1 MLRQRYSKREAK
13 LREYLKLKRKE
24 RGLSQVELAEAFGA
38 PQSFI
43 SKYELG
49 ERYLTFC
56 EVLDVCQIL
65 EVDVSELIKAIED

>member
-1 MLRQRYSKREAK
+1 MRD
-13 LREYLKLKRKE
+13 YLKMKRKE

-38 PQSFI
+38 PQSFV

-56 EVLDVCQIL
+56 EVLDVCRIL
-65 EVDVSELIKAIED
+65 HIDMAELLKEIVN